1 MSIKLANSNKVLF
14 KREPQL
20 YDCTSVQELINKYL
34 SRQGIIYTIDEGVL
48 GHGTLVLSAPNC
60 KYCIVQEVYLN
71 EWSSGHKIK
80 FYNNLPKKWE
90 QAIDSIS
97 N

>member
-1 MSIKLANSNKVLF
+1 MSIKLSNGKVLF

-71 EWSSGHKIK
+71 EWSSGHKLR